1 MRAKRGARACRW
13 RCGGLVAATGVAAS
27 TFLIF
32 CIGTILI
39 GLYGAYLQS
48 FRFAAADSVSGD
60 MKALAISRVM
70 IGGLAAAII
79 GPQVVIW
86 TSDAVPGLP
95 YVASFISLS
104 GLALLTLFLV
114 SQLKVPRADKAAA
127 VNLSGGRPLSVI
139 ARSPR
144 FILAAGTGVI
154 SYALMAFIM
163 TATPLAMVACGHTVG
178 EATLGALQKFC
189 HSFEPPSGWA
199 PACKSVDATHYDGGA
214 YVAPWEFQALYER
227 YAPAQCQHE
236 GALVKRVVQHFA
248 RAVSPSICEAVLS
261 GRCPARFCQNTC
273 GGDAPPAPPS
283 HPATVLAS
291 KSPCDTGIP
300 DPLPNGSHPVV

>member
-1 MRAKRGARACRW
+1 MRGLLRNLARHGDTSSRPTAKDACW
-13 RCGGLVAATGVAAS
+13 TSAT
-27 TFLIF
+27 
-32 CIGTILI
+32 
-39 GLYGAYLQS
+39 
-48 FRFAAADSVSGD
+48 R
-60 MKALAISRVM
+60 
-70 IGGLAAAII
+70 LAAARARDGGLTCHKIEI
-79 GPQVVIW
+79 AGPGAAPPPPPPPVV
-86 TSDAVPGLP
+86 
-95 YVASFISLS
+95 
-104 GLALLTLFLV
+104 
-114 SQLKVPRADKAAA
+114 AAA
-127 VNLSGGRPLSVI
+127 CAKLPC
-139 ARSPR
+139 PCE
-144 FILAAGTGVI
+144 
-154 SYALMAFIM
+154 
-163 TATPLAMVACGHTVG
+163 PVAEECC